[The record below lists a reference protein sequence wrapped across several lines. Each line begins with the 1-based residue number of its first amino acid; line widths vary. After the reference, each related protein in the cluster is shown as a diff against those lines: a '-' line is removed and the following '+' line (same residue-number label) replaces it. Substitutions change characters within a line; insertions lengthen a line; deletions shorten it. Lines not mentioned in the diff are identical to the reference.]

1 VIYLL
6 VIVTLSLALGAYW
19 LLVLTEGAYLGK
31 ATVVAMYDWGAP
43 TYDRVKNIL
52 PSDDAEH
59 LVTPLLAKMD
69 GMASPLV
76 LDVAA
81 GTGRLSLALLRQW
94 GFRGRVVG
102 LDMSRAML
110 ALASAKTQGQR
121 HRAAWVRQ
129 DAMCLPFASG
139 RFDAVT
145 CIEALEFMPQ
155 PSAVLTELA
164 RVLRPGGQL
173 LISNRTGLDAR
184 FFPKRVVHT
193 ERLVSLLNPLGL
205 THVETRRWQV
215 HYDLVQAEKEW
226 GNGLVERTATASS
239 LSRVSHS

>member
-6 VIVTLSLALGAYW
+6 IIVTLSLALVTYW

-31 ATVVAMYDWGAP
+31 AIVVAMYDWGAS

-59 LVTPLLAKMD
+59 LATPLLAKMAKS
-69 GMASPLV
+69 GSPLV

-102 LDMSRAML
+102 LDMSKAML
-110 ALASAKTQGQR
+110 ARASAKTQGQR

-155 PSAVLTELA
+155 PSAVLTELV

-184 FFPKRVVHT
+184 FFPRRVIHT

-205 THVETRRWQV
+205 AQVETRRWQV
-215 HYDLVQAEKEW
+215 HYELVQAEKESV
-226 GNGLVERTATASS
+226 NGLVERTAS

>member
-6 VIVTLSLALGAYW
+6 IIATLALALVTYW

-31 ATVVAMYDWGAP
+31 AIVVAMYDWGAS

-52 PSDDAEH
+52 PSDDAQH
-59 LVTPLLAKMD
+59 LATPLLAKL
-69 GMASPLV
+69 ATVESPLV

-94 GFRGRVVG
+94 DFRGRVVG
-102 LDMSRAML
+102 LDLSKAML
-110 ALASAKTQGQR
+110 ARASAKTQGQR

-129 DAMCLPFASG
+129 DAMCLPFASD

-155 PSAVLTELA
+155 PSAVLTELV
-164 RVLRPGGQL
+164 RVLRPGAQL

-184 FFPKRVVHT
+184 FFPGRVIPT
-193 ERLVSLLNPLGL
+193 EGLASLLSPLGL
-205 THVETRRWQV
+205 AHVETRRWQV
-215 HYDLVQAEKEW
+215 HYDLIQAEKDSVD
-226 GNGLVERTATASS
+226 GFAERTPTACS
-239 LSRVSHS
+239 LSQESHS